1 MPLTLGQVAALP
13 ELALVVRTGVPWR
26 DRAVRW
32 VAVSEHVDPA
42 PWLEG
47 GDLLLT
53 TGMSIDDDPAH
64 AGAYVDRLVAA
75 DVAAL
80 GFGVGLIHQEIP
92 RSLVAAAERAG
103 LPLLEVPQPI
113 PFVAVSLAVSRLL
126 SSEEYAESA
135 ASFDCQRRLIRAA
148 LAETSGQ
155 TGVLVSTLARH
166 VHGFALHLDADGSVL
181 TAWPAAAAARAAG
194 LAPEVDRLRPRGML
208 ASSSLATTEEHV
220 VILPIG
226 ITGAADGFLVVGSGG
241 PLRAADQAV
250 MNLAVSLLSWEV
262 SRPLVV
268 DEQMDPWRRLLVT
281 RAVETGLGPDVLA
294 DVGLASVNPARAIAM
309 TWRGVAGRAV
319 PQSVLADGN
328 RVAGV
333 VLCRRASGDLEGF
346 ATTDDDGRPPAGL
359 TGLVADP
366 GVHSVGLSG
375 VLDLTIAA
383 NVRQA
388 REQADRAAAIGPGMQ
403 SYGDEPTRGLTSLVD
418 AATTASWAVGYLGE
432 LTAVPEG
439 PELMDT
445 LRAWLDQHGQV
456 DAAAQRL
463 GIHRHTVR
471 HRIRRAEAVLGRQL
485 DDPEVRA
492 DLWFALDAV
501 RSRSAP
507 PERQ

>member
-1 MPLTLGQVAALP
+1 MGKTQVSEPVLSKSAVDEPLESESLDSIVRNVADALGVQVSSFYQWRADDNVL
-13 ELALVVRTGVPWR
+13 ELAAT
-26 DRAVRW
+26 
-32 VAVSEHVDPA
+32 
-42 PWLEG
+42 
-47 GDLLLT
+47 
-53 TGMSIDDDPAH
+53 
-64 AGAYVDRLVAA
+64 
-75 DVAAL
+75 
-80 GFGVGLIHQEIP
+80 VGLNTELVG
-92 RSLVAAAERAG
+92 SL
-103 LPLLEVPQPI
+103 
-113 PFVAVSLAVSRLL
+113 
-126 SSEEYAESA
+126 
-135 ASFDCQRRLIRAA
+135 
-148 LAETSGQ
+148 
-155 TGVLVSTLARH
+155 
-166 VHGFALHLDADGSVL
+166 
-181 TAWPAAAAARAAG
+181 
-194 LAPEVDRLRPRGML
+194 RLRP
-208 ASSSLATTEEHV
+208 
-220 VILPIG
+220 
-226 ITGAADGFLVVGSGG
+226 
-241 PLRAADQAV
+241 DQ
-250 MNLAVSLLSWEV
+250 
-262 SRPLVV
+262 
-268 DEQMDPWRRLLVT
+268 
-281 RAVETGLGPDVLA
+281 
-294 DVGLASVNPARAIAM
+294 
-309 TWRGVAGRAV
+309 
-319 PQSVLADGN
+319 
-328 RVAGV
+328 
-333 VLCRRASGDLEGF
+333 
-346 ATTDDDGRPPAGL
+346 GL